1 MGIICSQS
9 PSYQACSELQQVYNA
24 DRWCDF
30 WIDHMLLD
38 SQLLQN
44 DIGFVCKNNLQ
55 EIIIFEIT
63 LLYVAI
69 IPPLFM
75 YKPGSP
81 LSSLIAL
88 FSKVTASQ

>member
-1 MGIICSQS
+1 
-9 PSYQACSELQQVYNA
+9 
-24 DRWCDF
+24 
-30 WIDHMLLD
+30 MLLD

-69 IPPLFM
+69 IPPLLM

>member
-1 MGIICSQS
+1 
-9 PSYQACSELQQVYNA
+9 
-24 DRWCDF
+24 
-30 WIDHMLLD
+30 MLLD
-38 SQLLQN
+38 SQLLQI

-55 EIIIFEIT
+55 KIIIFEIT
-63 LLYVAI
+63 LLYTFAI

-81 LSSLIAL
+81 LSSLMAL